1 MGVVVSSNN
10 FSCCVEFDKKTMKHN
25 QTDYQKLAEKYP
37 DFFKMHFGFECGP
50 GWYKIIEKLTDDIN
64 AIIQRD
70 KLENFYATTVKEK
83 YGTLRY
89 YMSIETD
96 EMSDLIEKAE
106 DETEITCEVCG
117 NPGQMSRNGYWLAVR
132 CNECQE

>member
-1 MGVVVSSNN
+1 M
-10 FSCCVEFDKKTMKHN
+10 EFDKKTMKHN

-37 DFFKMHFGFECGP
+37 DFFKTAFGFECGP
-50 GWYKIIEKLTDDIN
+50 GWYKIIEKLTNDIN

-70 KLENFYATTVKEK
+70 KLENCYATTVKEK

-89 YMSIETD
+89 YMSTETD
-96 EMSDLIEKAE
+96 EISDLIEKAE
-106 DETEITCEVCG
+106 DETENTCEVCG
-117 NPGQMSRNGYWLAVR
+117 NPGQMNRNGYWLAVR

>member
-1 MGVVVSSNN
+1 MR
-10 FSCCVEFDKKTMKHN
+10 HN

-70 KLENFYATTVKEK
+70 NLEYCYAEQIKEK
-83 YGTLRY
+83 FGTLRY
-89 YMSIETD
+89 YLSTETD
-96 EMSDLIEKAE
+96 EMSDLILKAE
-106 DETEITCEVCG
+106 DESEITCEVCG
-117 NPGQMSRNGYWLAVR
+117 NPGELKNERYWLSVR
-132 CNECQE
+132 CNECQ